1 MPMHVIPS
9 PAEGIYSLLTRVSFT
24 FINGPASSRAQREGS
39 AFTSRDHFYEPRPF
53 LRAATRGS
61 GLESV
66 LSARSAYLH
75 SGFLFARVSRA
86 AARALPHP
94 RHPERIEGSVFTS
107 RDHSYEPRPEE
118 AVLESVLSARSA
130 HLHSGFLFA
139 CVIPSRSESV
149 ASPAS
154 SRAQRGICFL
164 PTGSTPRTD
173 PLPIFS
179 LDRRASAAD
188 AKSLLQD
195 LQRPHHHRITRH
207 LDLIALG
214 DSERQRHQLLLQ
226 TALDPFAVA

>member
-24 FINGPASSRAQREGS
+24 FINGPASSRAQRGICS
-39 AFTSRDHFYEPRPF
+39 YEPRPF

-66 LSARSAYLH
+66 LSARSAHLV

-118 AVLESVLSARSA
+118 
-130 HLHSGFLFA
+130 
-139 CVIPSRSESV
+139 
-149 ASPAS
+149 
-154 SRAQRGICFL
+154 
-164 PTGSTPRTD
+164 
-173 PLPIFS
+173 
-179 LDRRASAAD
+179 
-188 AKSLLQD
+188 
-195 LQRPHHHRITRH
+195 
-207 LDLIALG
+207 
-214 DSERQRHQLLLQ
+214 
-226 TALDPFAVA
+226 